1 MRVPIRHD
9 LDKAEVRRRLHSRSH
24 EIANFIPG
32 GVADVTTTWPSED
45 VMTLSVGAMG
55 QKIDGRVL
63 VEEGQVVFEVDL
75 PAMLSFV
82 EPMIS
87 KAIKKEGQKM
97 LADHSDS

>member
-9 LDKAEVRRRLHSRSH
+9 LDKEEVRRRLHSRSSD
-24 EIANFIPG
+24 IANFMPG
-32 GVADVTTTWPSED
+32 GVAEVTTSWPD
-45 VMTLSVGAMG
+45 ADTMMLRVGAMG
-55 QKIDGRVL
+55 QTIDGRVL

-75 PAMLSFV
+75 PAMLSFI

-97 LADHSDS
+97 LTGPA